1 MIPVIICG
9 GFGTKLWPL
18 SRQLRPK
25 HFLPL
30 MDGKSLFQLNYEA
43 LLTKFDP
50 SEIYVSTN
58 KDQVKLAQLQVP
70 QIPDDNFILE
80 PEMKNTGPAIG
91 LIAAVLHKK
100 GFKDVPFF
108 LVQADV
114 LRKPTD
120 LFIKM
125 VEECGE
131 LAKTRKEYITG
142 GIRPK
147 TAVMGVDYLLKGQK
161 VNDNEKVG
169 VYKVDKFVWRVSEEE
184 TNELIKNSN
193 ILIHSNHTCMTPENY
208 IQMYK
213 KYRLDW
219 YEPLENII
227 NGADINS
234 EFSKMSPDPQEKVT
248 QLAHE
253 AGESLIV
260 ELPFEWYDFGT
271 FKSLSEYLKDN
282 NIYSTGENII
292 DLDGKNNYI
301 NLDDTNKVVALVGVD
316 NLIVVDTGDALLIC
330 EKSMTGQVGEA
341 LKEVKSRK
349 LSLT

>member
-18 SRQLRPK
+18 SRQFRPK

-30 MDGKSLFQLNYEA
+30 LSGKSLFQLNYEA
-43 LLTKFDP
+43 LLTKFKP
-50 SEIYVSTN
+50 SEIYISTN
-58 KDQVKLAQLQVP
+58 IDQVKLAKIQVP

-91 LIAAVLHKK
+91 LIAAVLYKK
-100 GFKDVPFF
+100 GYKDEPFF

-114 LRKPTD
+114 LRTPSD
-120 LFIKM
+120 MFIKM
-125 VEECGE
+125 VEECGK
-131 LAKTRKEYITG
+131 LAESRSEYITG

-147 TAVMGVDYLLKGQK
+147 TAVMGVDYLLKGHQ
-161 VNDNEKVG
+161 VNDNENVG

-184 TNELIKNSN
+184 TNDLIKNSN

-208 IQMYK
+208 LQMYK

-219 YEPLENII
+219 YTPLENII
-227 NGADINS
+227 NGADINT
-234 EFSKMSPDPQEKVT
+234 EFSKMTPDPQEKVT

-271 FKSLSEYLKDN
+271 FKSLSEYLIQN
-282 NIYSTGENII
+282 GLYSDRENIV
-292 DLDGKNNYI
+292 DLNGKNNFVHI
-301 NLDDTNKVVALVGVD
+301 DDANKVVALVGVD
-316 NLIVVDTGDALLIC
+316 NLVVVDTGDAILIC
-330 EKSMTGQVGEA
+330 EKSMTGQVGEV
-341 LKEVKSRK
+341 LKEVKNRK
-349 LSLT
+349 LALT